1 MRWLGAVLL
10 LFLGV
15 FAAGFLTVDG
25 FPLIVLSAAVPWFF
39 VLNMIP
45 PMIWLE
51 RKGQANAAATNLAV
65 WYDVKLKNGEGTKWL
80 KDMRQWWRRTGRE
93 LQMPVDGITG
103 ATRAPGVH
111 ALSFPAE
118 AAQLGALAP
127 GDYELVVEAAR
138 EVGGR
143 ELLRLPLQWP
153 PKAASASSAQGE
165 HELGKI
171 QLAVKP

>member
-1 MRWLGAVLL
+1 MRFPV
-10 LFLGV
+10 
-15 FAAGFLTVDG
+15 LTVVATG
-25 FPLIVLSAAVPWFF
+25 VMAPAAMAAELSVTVEIPR
-39 VLNMIP
+39 LNVAEYHRP
-45 PMIWLE
+45 YVAIWLE

-65 WYDVKLKNGEGTKWL
+65 WYDVKLKDGEGTKWL

-111 ALSFPAE
+111 ALSFPTETAP
-118 AAQLGALAP
+118 LGALAP

-153 PKAASASSAQGE
+153 PKAASASSTQGE